1 MRRKFEDAKALK
13 ERIDA
18 YFADCRTEKKIPLI
32 TELALHLGVDRNT
45 LLRYETE
52 YDDPEI
58 AAVIRAAKAR
68 VETGIERRLIEGKG
82 SPAGA
87 IFWLKNNSGW
97 RDVVDT
103 HVSGSLDV
111 SGRLAG
117 LSEDELW
124 QLAGLRPPGRTGAS
138 E

>member
-1 MRRKFEDAKALK
+1 MRRKFENAKELGK
-13 ERIDA
+13 KIDS
-18 YFADCRTEKKIPLI
+18 YFSECRTEKKIPLI

-45 LLRYETE
+45 LLRYEKE

-58 AAVIRAAKAR
+58 AAIIRDAKAR

-87 IFWLKNNSGW
+87 IFWLKNNAGW

-103 HVSGSLDV
+103 HVSGTLDV
-111 SGRLAG
+111 TGRLAG
-117 LSEDELW
+117 LSEEELW
-124 QLAGLRPPGRTGAS
+124 QLAGLNPPGGEGTC
-138 E
+138 